1 MEHRQN
7 EEPKTWFRSERFF
20 RSDDKW
26 YFYTREGITVGP
38 YRTQFEAEVDA
49 GMLKARLKDA
59 PETMALSTIR
69 EFVMNCD
76 SDQDYINDPAF
87 TSYLTDEGTSV
98 LRQKPG

>member
-1 MEHRQN
+1 MEHRHN
-7 EEPKTWFRSERFF
+7 EEPKTWFRSDRFF

-38 YRTQFEAEVDA
+38 YKTQFEAEVDA

-59 PETMALSTIR
+59 PESMALPTIR

-76 SDQDYINDPAF
+76 SELDYVNDPAF
-87 TSYLTDEGTSV
+87 TSYLTDEGASA
-98 LRQKPG
+98 LRQESG

>member
-26 YFYTREGITVGP
+26 YFYTREGVTVGP

-49 GMLKARLKDA
+49 EMLMARLKGA
-59 PETMALSTIR
+59 PERLALSIIR
-69 EFVMNCD
+69 EFVMACD
-76 SDQDYINDPAF
+76 GDLDYVNDPAF
-87 TSYLTDEGTSV
+87 TSYLTDEGASALSLKAV
-98 LRQKPG
+98 